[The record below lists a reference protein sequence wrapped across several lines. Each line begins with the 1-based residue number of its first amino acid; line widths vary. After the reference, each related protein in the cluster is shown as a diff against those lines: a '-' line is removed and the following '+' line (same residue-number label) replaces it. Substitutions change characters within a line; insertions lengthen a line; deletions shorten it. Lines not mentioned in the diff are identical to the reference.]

1 MYLSGAIGANGG
13 GVPFTDAN
21 TLWQGWTGTSDPVAR
36 YYLAASNFSY
46 QTPMQQMVAAGTKI
60 CLTLRPAYNPVS
72 SADLASMTTLLQ
84 TLKAAGA
91 IVDVALWHEPFYQGL
106 TSAQF
111 IAMWN
116 YYAPTVRQ
124 YYPTVFVPNVA
135 SLAAHGEGAYYP
147 GDAYTDKVCADI
159 YDSQYKTGQN
169 LSAAAAIADG
179 ARPPKPFG
187 VWEFNGCT
195 DPYNGQSQADV
206 TAFFSYIQ
214 SFMTARLTASKV
226 NADVLLF
233 PSLQGNWL
241 GNVTMANAG
250 MTGGIGSWAPYTSG
264 NCATAYSTAQA
275 HAPGTGS
282 MTVTSSASGAMTAYC
297 ALGGTGGLPVTGGT
311 SVVGTQ
317 AWFRAA
323 TSTRTC
329 QVNLLWYTSAGTYIS
344 ATGGT
349 ASSDTTSG
357 WTQLT
362 LAGVTAPA
370 TAAYALPEVQ
380 INGTGAA
387 GEVDYVT
394 DVNLWI
400 SGATPTQCNPIIFGW
415 DYRIGCGR
423 PCTRR

>member
-1 MYLSGAIGANGG
+1 MAGRVGVYLSGAIGANGG

-36 YYLAASNFSY
+36 YYLAASNFSSD
-46 QTPMQQMVAAGTKI
+46 PDAADRRRRHEN
-60 CLTLRPAYNPVS
+60 LSHPPPRVQPRL

-135 SLAAHGEGAYYP
+135 SLAVHGEGAYYP
-147 GDAYTDKVCADI
+147 GDTYTSKVCADI

-187 VWEFNGCT
+187 MWEFNGCT
-195 DPYNGQSQADV
+195 DPYNGQSQVDV
-206 TAFFSYIQ
+206 TAFFTYIQ
-214 SFMTARLTASKV
+214 SFMTARLTANKV

-264 NCATAYSTAQA
+264 TVPPPTPPRKRMPP
-275 HAPGTGS
+275 APGRWRS
-282 MTVTSSASGAMTAYC
+282 
-297 ALGGTGGLPVTGGT
+297 
-311 SVVGTQ
+311 
-317 AWFRAA
+317 R
-323 TSTRTC
+323 R
-329 QVNLLWYTSAGTYIS
+329 
-344 ATGGT
+344 
-349 ASSDTTSG
+349 
-357 WTQLT
+357 
-362 LAGVTAPA
+362 
-370 TAAYALPEVQ
+370 
-380 INGTGAA
+380 
-387 GEVDYVT
+387 
-394 DVNLWI
+394 
-400 SGATPTQCNPIIFGW
+400 
-415 DYRIGCGR
+415 RRRGR
-423 PCTRR
+423 